1 MSDPICVATLS
12 IVQVF
17 WGLDKK
23 LAQKKHFPSVN
34 TSISFTKYER
44 QLEKFFLSQERDF
57 VDLRNSVKQ
66 ILQDEIGLLEIAQL
80 VGKDSMGEGD
90 KVTLEI
96 ATMIR
101 DHYLAQNATQDY
113 DKCCPLW
120 KAVWMMR
127 NMVLFFNRSK
137 NAVERSGNEKSKISF
152 NMIKTEFDSK
162 PGSLADRL
170 RRQKEEHPDQGQ
182 AVLCAKFEEL
192 HRDINMQFDHLLET
206 H

>member
-1 MSDPICVATLS
+1 
-12 IVQVF
+12 
-17 WGLDKK
+17 
-23 LAQKKHFPSVN
+23 
-34 TSISFTKYER
+34 
-44 QLEKFFLSQERDF
+44 
-57 VDLRNSVKQ
+57 
-66 ILQDEIGLLEIAQL
+66 
-80 VGKDSMGEGD
+80 
-90 KVTLEI
+90 
-96 ATMIR
+96 MIR